1 LGEQVPEVDGN
12 TVAQHSNIQPYR
24 SEEALAIDLSAM
36 MSPFAALNWARQAAE
51 ATGRRVAS
59 LIKLIDRAD
68 AALDDVVELRRS
80 IQFIADNIAELTES
94 AAGINRNAGEIAAEI
109 VTLSQAAQGIDTH
122 AERLATEAASIARA
136 LPTVQRIAE
145 IVDPLENT
153 VVRLGRVVDRIPGGK
168 RKVISG

>member
-1 LGEQVPEVDGN
+1 M
-12 TVAQHSNIQPYR
+12 
-24 SEEALAIDLSAM
+24 DLSLIT
-36 MSPFAALNWARQAAE
+36 SPLAALNWTRHAAE

-68 AALDDVVELRRS
+68 AALNDVVELRRS

-109 VTLSQAAQGIDTH
+109 TTLTKAAQGIDTH
-122 AERLATEAASIARA
+122 AERLATDAATIARA

-153 VVRLGRVVDRIPGGK
+153 VVRLGRVVDRLPGGK
-168 RKVISG
+168 RKVVPAESS